1 MKPNIRQRVFRLV
14 LFSSIMTFII
24 LVGVLIIGMST
35 IRYNF
40 NEKST
45 TLSDHSTRY
54 IQDAMKERSKVSLET
69 LAKAKAEYIEQQ
81 LLDVKWNTK
90 FFSELMHLYLSLPAS
105 DISRRSISNP
115 MYKIIKSGEP
125 YMNYTPEL
133 RMRGVSAAIQ
143 AEIDRVSS
151 ITDVF
156 IPFGESFKGYESG
169 FFVGS
174 KNGYYIALETTA
186 DGSDIPFTDDYFL
199 NYDFQKRPWY
209 MKGKEVK
216 EPTFTEIYA
225 DMNGAIGVSCVT
237 SYYDGNGEFAGV
249 VSVGY
254 SMVYIYKAVIET
266 AVDSDG
272 FSFILDSKG
281 DVIISG
287 KSEGIFA
294 ADTKYLD
301 LRTIDDAAISG
312 AAKRMTAGET
322 GVTSIT
328 LDGEEYYL
336 AFAPIPA
343 SSWSFATLTSRAD
356 VLAPAIVARE
366 EMRKQIS
373 DFRNEM
379 SQIFITIFIG
389 LAILFALLLAWMFR
403 NSSKIAKRFVE
414 PINELTAGVHEIS
427 SGNLDKKINVQTG
440 DELEELANSF
450 NKMTDE
456 LKDYMKNLTQV
467 TAEKQKISTE
477 LNVATNIQLGAL
489 PHDFLKDCTAI
500 EIYATMHAAKAVGGD
515 FYDFYLLDENH
526 LMITIADVSG
536 KGVPAALF
544 MMRSK
549 TILKNLAMTM
559 TAPDDLA
566 AVMTLAN
573 NQLCQ
578 GNDEMMFVT
587 VFMGMLDFKSG
598 KFIFVNGGHN
608 PPMIYRQAENKF
620 EYLQV
625 EENCVLGM
633 MEDLDFVQQEINLNQ
648 DDMIYLYTDGV
659 TEAMNKDNEQY
670 GEARLENCLN
680 NIDHQCKLQKLL
692 EGVKK
697 SLAEHV
703 QDAEQSDD
711 ITMLAVRLK

>member
-1 MKPNIRQRVFRLV
+1 MKSGIRQRVFKLV
-14 LFSSIMTFII
+14 LFSSILIFVI
-24 LVGVLIIGMST
+24 LVGVLVIGMST
-35 IRYNF
+35 IRYNLS
-40 NEKST
+40 EKSDE
-45 TLSDHSTRY
+45 LREYSTNY
-54 IQDAMKERSKVSLET
+54 IQEAMKERSKSALEA
-69 LAKAKAEYIEQQ
+69 LAKDKAEYIEQQ
-81 LLDVKWNTK
+81 LLDVKWNAK
-90 FFSELMHLYLSLPAS
+90 FLSELMHRYLNLPES

-115 MYKIIKSGEP
+115 MYQKIKSGEP
-125 YMNYTPEL
+125 YINYTPEL
-133 RMRGVSAAIQ
+133 RVRGVSAALQ
-143 AEIDRVSS
+143 SEIDRVSN
-151 ITDVF
+151 ITNVL
-156 IPFGESFKGYESG
+156 IPFGEGFKGYESG
-169 FFVGS
+169 FFIGS

-209 MKGKEVK
+209 DMGKEVK

-237 SYYDGNGEFAGV
+237 SYVDGNGEFAGV

-356 VLAPAIVARE
+356 VLAPAIAARE
-366 EMRKQIS
+366 EMQKQMNEFRKDIS
-373 DFRNEM
+373 
-379 SQIFITIFIG
+379 QLFINVFII
-389 LAILFALLLAWMFR
+389 LAILFALLLAFMFR

-414 PINELTAGVHEIS
+414 PINTLTAGVHEIS
-427 SGNLDKKINVQTG
+427 SGNLDKKIEIQTG
-440 DELEELANSF
+440 DELEEFANSF

-456 LKDYMKNLTQV
+456 LKNYMQNLTKV

-489 PHDFLKDCTAI
+489 PHDFLEDCTAI

-515 FYDFYLLDENH
+515 FYDFYKLDENH
-526 LMITIADVSG
+526 LIITIADVSG

-544 MMRSK
+544 MMRGK

-559 TAPDDLA
+559 TNPDDLA

-578 GNDEMMFVT
+578 DNDEMMFVT
-587 VFMGMLDFKSG
+587 VFMGMLDTKTG
-598 KFIFVNGGHN
+598 KLIFVNGGHN
-608 PPMIYRQAENKF
+608 PPMIYRQSEEKF
-620 EYLQV
+620 DWLQM

-633 MEDLDFVQQEINLNQ
+633 MEDLDFVQQETKLNHG
-648 DDMIYLYTDGV
+648 DIIYLYTDGV
-659 TEAMNKDNEQY
+659 TEAMNKNNEQY

-680 NIDHQCKLQKLL
+680 SIDHQCKLQTLL

-703 QDAEQSDD
+703 KDAEQSDD